1 MRTPLVDVNIFKKRR
16 DQLSEKIKGAALI
29 IPAHPELI
37 RNNDVHHP
45 YRQDSNLFYLTGFEE
60 PNSIFVFLPGS
71 NPETV
76 LFVQEKDASKETW
89 TGFRYGPEGAKEAF
103 KVDAAFTIDKFEV
116 EIVKL
121 LKNVDR
127 LYYSM
132 FINREVDS
140 VILKAIENISLA
152 RSRTN
157 KGNLTIEDSR
167 PLIGEMRILKSAY
180 EIDQMRKA
188 AVASSEAHI
197 AVMRATRPGV
207 NERTLQ
213 SLFIYEVM
221 KRGCAREGYGSI
233 VASGAAATTLHYV
246 FNDQPCKDGDL
257 ILIDAGGECNYYS
270 ADITRTYPV
279 NGKFNVTQKRVYQKM
294 LDLQKN
300 LITLVKPGQTREGM
314 QKETIAGVTDI
325 LIDEKLLKG
334 RREDLIEKK
343 EFFKFYPHGVSH
355 WLGMDVHD
363 AGLTEVKNEP
373 RPYEPGMVL
382 TVEPGLYIPHDMKEV
397 PEEYRGIGIRI
408 EDDILVTATGQEN
421 LTVACPKEITDLES
435 IIGKS

>member
-1 MRTPLVDVNIFKKRR
+1 
-16 DQLSEKIKGAALI
+16 
-29 IPAHPELI
+29 
-37 RNNDVHHP
+37 
-45 YRQDSNLFYLTGFEE
+45 
-60 PNSIFVFLPGS
+60 
-71 NPETV
+71 
-76 LFVQEKDASKETW
+76 
-89 TGFRYGPEGAKEAF
+89 
-103 KVDAAFTIDKFEV
+103 AFTIDKFEV

-246 FNDQPCKDGDL
+246 FNDQPCKEGDL

-294 LDLQKN
+294 LDLQKH
-300 LITLVKPGQTREGM
+300 LVTLVKPGQTREGM

-363 AGLTEVKNEP
+363 AGLTELKNEP

-382 TVEPGLYIPHDMKEV
+382 TVEPGLYIPHDMREV

-421 LTVACPKEITDLES
+421 LTMACPKEITDLES
-435 IIGKS
+435 IIGKSYDPNLRLKTKPAS

>member
-1 MRTPLVDVNIFKKRR
+1 
-16 DQLSEKIKGAALI
+16 
-29 IPAHPELI
+29 
-37 RNNDVHHP
+37 
-45 YRQDSNLFYLTGFEE
+45 LTGFEE

-213 SLFIYEVM
+213 SLFIFEVM

-408 EDDILVTATGQEN
+408 EDDILVTAMGQEN